1 LVIIKIRLFLS
12 FGNSLLFNT
21 KNMKR
26 LIHLLLPSE
35 GWRLPATIVLGVI
48 VGLGVFIVHIS
59 KAPSYLSDNPET
71 CINCHVM
78 YPQYASWMHSSHREW
93 ATCSDC
99 HVPHDNFIRTY
110 YFKASDG
117 ARHATIFTARAEPQ
131 VIRIKK
137 AGVNVVQENCI
148 RCHVDLVQMTSLV
161 EATGRSARM
170 GEGKLCWECHDEVPH
185 SSVRSLSSAPFSL
198 VPRMPSVL
206 PDWLSGYMS
215 RNKD

>member
-1 LVIIKIRLFLS
+1 MKKILR
-12 FGNSLLFNT
+12 
-21 KNMKR
+21 
-26 LIHLLLPSE
+26 LLLPPPS
-35 GWRLPATIVLGVI
+35 WRLPATIVMGI
-48 VGLGVFIVHIS
+48 IAGLGVFVVHIS
-59 KAPSYLSDNPET
+59 NATSYLSDRPET

-99 HVPHDNFIRTY
+99 HVPHDNFIRKY

-131 VIRIKK
+131 TIQIKQ
-137 AGVNVVQENCI
+137 AGVGVVQENCI
-148 RCHVDLVQMTSLV
+148 RCHIDLVQTTTLV

-170 GEGKLCWECHDEVPH
+170 GEGKLCWECHTEVPH
-185 SSVRSLSSAPFSL
+185 GSVRSLSSAPFSL

-206 PDWLSGYMS
+206 PDWLSGYL
-215 RNKD
+215 NKE

>member
-1 LVIIKIRLFLS
+1 
-12 FGNSLLFNT
+12 
-21 KNMKR
+21 MKR

>member
-1 LVIIKIRLFLS
+1 V
-12 FGNSLLFNT
+12 
-21 KNMKR
+21 KR
-26 LIHLLLPSE
+26 LLHLLLPSE

-78 YPQYASWMHSSHREW
+78 YPQYASWMHSSHSAW

-99 HVPHDNFIRTY
+99 HVPHDNFFRTY

-148 RCHVDLVQMTSLV
+148 RCHIDLVQMTSLV
-161 EATGRSARM
+161 ETTGRSARM

-185 SSVRSLSSAPFSL
+185 GNVRSLSSAPFSL

-206 PDWLSGYMS
+206 PDWLSGYLN
-215 RNKD
+215 RNKE